1 MQAGNM
7 FQNLCVTLF
16 VCASVSASCCRE
28 VTSMHARIYIVMMA
42 SESQHAWIHS
52 RIHVSMRMMYL
63 PQWESLLEL

>member
-1 MQAGNM
+1 
-7 FQNLCVTLF
+7 
-16 VCASVSASCCRE
+16 
-28 VTSMHARIYIVMMA
+28 MHARIYIVMMA